1 MTADRHH
8 ERQEGEPLHLDPTT
22 IAVTDLD
29 RTLILSDN
37 LADLVYETIRTDDTA
52 ARVAQVRQTEKQQ
65 KGNAFSYLEALEQQ
79 GIAIDPRELAQQV
92 IAKYSDKNGNI
103 SQELITTIMIPGA
116 LDFLDQVHEA
126 GAGLV
131 LMTAGEAKT
140 QLFKVYLLQ
149 AITRQVTPDISLDS
163 FIIVPD
169 KDADGK
175 PLSKADLLDASY
187 SPTDGRFDMAWLM
200 ETYGQK
206 TLGSAPASSIDKV
219 IQSTKFA
226 RAVIVDDRRRNVTQS
241 SGLNP
246 HLVGVLVRP
255 DNKSNGEGE
264 NIADLADAIILAEHS

>member
-92 IAKYSDKNGNI
+92 IAKYSDKNGSI

-131 LMTAGEAKT
+131 IMTAGEAKT
-140 QLFKVYLLQ
+140 QLFKIYLLQ
-149 AITRQVTPDISLDS
+149 TIARQVAGISLDS
-163 FIIVPD
+163 YIIVPD
-169 KDADGK
+169 KDAYGRS
-175 PLSKADLLDASY
+175 LSKANLLDASY

-226 RAVIVDDRRRNVTQS
+226 RAVIVDDKRRNVTQS

-264 NIADLADAIILAEHS
+264 NIADLADAITLAEHS